1 MHNTKQSLRLQ
12 LDIKDQKQG
21 KSFEEE
27 FQNEILRP
35 ILKLQHDLILAFFH
49 RHVTKRKV
57 QFTGLSQIQKNEY
70 TLQLFKK
77 DQSFIVELRG
87 LILGLLDLEE
97 YEKYQTKASDLN
109 KRISSMAL
117 KRIQSTF

>member
-1 MHNTKQSLRLQ
+1 MQNTKQSLRPQ

-35 ILKLQHDLILAFFH
+35 ILKLQHDLILTFFH

-57 QFTGLSQIQKNEY
+57 QLNGLSQIQKNEY

-87 LILGLLDLEE
+87 LVLGLLDLEE

>member
-1 MHNTKQSLRLQ
+1 MKNTKQSLRPELT
-12 LDIKDQKQG
+12 IKDQKQE

-49 RHVTKRKV
+49 SHLIKRKV
-57 QFTGLSQIQKNEY
+57 QFGNLNQNKKNEY
-70 TLQLFKK
+70 TIQLFKK

-87 LILGLLDLEE
+87 LVLGLLDIEE
-97 YEKYQTKASDLN
+97 YQKYQTKASELN